1 MSDAAEQNKGEQHIE
16 QVRRFHASHKII
28 TIITQSKANIEL
40 LVDHLPDLF
49 AIIDINGYICRGN
62 YRLAEI
68 FGLHIEKLLGAKFS
82 HLFKE
87 KTWEI
92 FYQNIKKLKDENDTI
107 EFELNCD
114 ANPYKVLNVN
124 WRITEFRANKK
135 TKGMYC
141 IMGTDLTDLRTR
153 EKELENLT
161 HNLQEL
167 VQEKTADI
175 TNLLDSIE
183 QGIIT
188 INPDFSVNEAHSKY
202 AELIFET
209 AQFAGKNLSQL
220 FQFTE
225 SEQKD
230 FESWFKMINDPKRL
244 KRWQKYLS
252 LCPFHEKTI
261 DHQNKKRIL
270 KIEYRPIIKNG
281 SLSQLMIIC
290 SDVTE
295 KRKAEA
301 KLLEV
306 KKQNELE
313 MQRVLGIV
321 NNRQVSLSIFFEET
335 LIIAK
340 KLYAITDLTDLKEHT
355 EEFYRLA
362 HTVKGNAGTFG
373 FEELSRLS
381 SELED
386 ILSEIINNPETS
398 NLVFNKWLISLGSF
412 TKELRELLEI
422 KDKIFSQQSQTI
434 SVLTEEYQKLADDLK
449 NQRLEN
455 INDIYI
461 RLLELKKQPIQDFCQ
476 KYNNIIKM
484 YRSKLK
490 KDIKDLVLEN
500 PKTLVHKETISIMDT
515 AILHIIRNAIDH
527 GIEDNEDR
535 ENQGK
540 GPGVITVAYELQDHQ
555 EEVVISD
562 DGRGIDAEKIATKA
576 LEAGII
582 EKEAYSSMSPEE
594 KLELIF
600 KTGFTTKDKVTSI
613 SGRGAGL
620 GAARSHMEKHG
631 GTLKLQSTLGKG
643 TKFTLTLPLK
653 RKKT

>member
-1 MSDAAEQNKGEQHIE
+1 MSAEQRGEQHIE

-82 HLFKE
+82 HLFKDG
-87 KTWEI
+87 TWEV
-92 FYQNIKKLKDENDTI
+92 FSQNIRKLKDENDTI

-141 IMGTDLTDLRTR
+141 IMGTDLTTLRTR

-209 AQFAGKNLSQL
+209 KEFSDKKLSQL
-220 FQFTE
+220 FQFTD
-225 SEQKD
+225 SERQD
-230 FESWFKMINDPKRL
+230 FESWFKMVNEPKRL
-244 KRWQKYLS
+244 KRWQKYLD
-252 LCPFHEKTI
+252 LCPFHEKAI
-261 DHQNKKRIL
+261 EHKNKKRIL
-270 KIEYRPIIKNG
+270 KIEYRPIIKNNI
-281 SLSQLMIIC
+281 LNQLMIIC

-295 KRKAEA
+295 KRKAET
-301 KLLEV
+301 KLQEV

-335 LIIAK
+335 LVIAK
-340 KLYAITDLTDLKEHT
+340 KLYGITDLSELKTHT

-386 ILSEIINNPETS
+386 ILSEIINNEDVS
-398 NLVFNKWLISLGSF
+398 NLIFNKWLISLGAF
-412 TKELRELLEI
+412 TKELRELIEI
-422 KDKIFSQQSQTI
+422 KDKIFSQQTQSI
-434 SVLTEEYQKLADDLK
+434 SVLTEEYERLAQDLK
-449 NQRLEN
+449 SKKLEN

-484 YRSKLK
+484 YRAKLK

-500 PKTLVHKETISIMDT
+500 PKTLVHKETITIMDT

-527 GIEDNEDR
+527 GIEGNEDR

-540 GPGVITVAYELQDHQ
+540 GPGVISISYELKKDI
-555 EEVVISD
+555 EEVIISD
-562 DGRGIDAEKIATKA
+562 DGRGIDAEKIALKA
-576 LEAGII
+576 LEAGVIDQKTL
-582 EKEAYSSMSPEE
+582 ETMSSEE

-600 KTGFTTKDKVTSI
+600 NTGFTTKDQVTSI

-620 GAARSHMEKHG
+620 GAARNHLEQHG
-631 GTLKLQSTLGKG
+631 GSLKLHSNIGKG
-643 TKFTLTLPLK
+643 TKFVISLPLN
-653 RKKT
+653 RKKP